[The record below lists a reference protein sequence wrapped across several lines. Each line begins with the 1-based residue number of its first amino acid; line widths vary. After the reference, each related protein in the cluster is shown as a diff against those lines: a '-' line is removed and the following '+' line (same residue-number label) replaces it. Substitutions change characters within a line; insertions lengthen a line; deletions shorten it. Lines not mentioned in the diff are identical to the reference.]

1 MPPAATPP
9 DSYRSAG
16 ADPSPAGDAGDDEDV
31 PAPTLLMGMLTAV
44 AAGGFVAWGL
54 LPLQTTVAGL
64 PLYAVAAVATTLW
77 SGISFLR
84 RKLAMGVLAEGF
96 YLMSVA
102 MLGRPVAVLV
112 SLDGPPA
119 FLDQPAG
126 LFVSAL
132 VAVVVA
138 GVLLVAG
145 WRLDTRARKA
155 RVRRMRR
162 RVRDRMSN
170 KRAAD
175 SPLAGGDDGSVNTDE
190 P

>member
-1 MPPAATPP
+1 MSPAATPS

-16 ADPSPAGDAGDDEDV
+16 ADPGPGGNAGDDGDV

-44 AAGGFVAWGL
+44 AAGGFVAWAL
-54 LPLQTTVAGL
+54 LPLGTTVAGL

-84 RKLAMGVLAEGF
+84 RTLATGVLAEGF
-96 YLMSVA
+96 YLMT
-102 MLGRPVAVLV
+102 VAVLV
-112 SLDGPPA
+112 RPAAVFVSLDGLPG
-119 FLDQPAG
+119 FIDQPAG
-126 LFVSAL
+126 LFVSFL
-132 VAVVVA
+132 VAAVVA

-170 KRAAD
+170 QRAAD
-175 SPLAGGDDGSVNTDE
+175 SPLAGGDDGVGTDE